1 MENFN
6 IAGICFLLLGLSGSA
21 VAAAFEGPDGL
32 PITSLAPMV
41 RSGGLPSAAP
51 PSLAMRALAPFL
63 ALPLVVVGDASREN
77 AARVVVGPEGR
88 RYFGAGDR
96 IHVQGE
102 LQGGTEFQIVRAGR
116 RLLDPL
122 SREYLGAEFICIG
135 TATLQ
140 ASAGDRHRFQIVD
153 ARQEIRADD
162 LLLAQPRTAPA
173 AIAPYR
179 STLPDE
185 AVIVAVYGGAVY
197 AAQNQ
202 IVAINK
208 GARDQ
213 LREGAQLRL
222 YASAEPTRQVN
233 PAAASQF
240 PEEEGGSLLIF
251 RVFERVSYG
260 LITQAA
266 EPLQVGD
273 KARAPP

>member
-6 IAGICFLLLGLSGSA
+6 IIGICFLLLGLSGS
-21 VAAAFEGPDGL
+21 VAAAPFAASDAL

-41 RSGGLPSAAP
+41 RSSALPPAAP
-51 PSLAMRALAPFL
+51 RSLAARML
-63 ALPLVVVGDASREN
+63 ALPLVVVGEASHEN
-77 AARVVVGPEGR
+77 APRVVVGPDGR
-88 RYFGAGDR
+88 RYYGAGDQ

-102 LQGGTEFQIVRAGR
+102 LQGGAEFPIVRVGR
-116 RLLDPL
+116 CLVDPL
-122 SREYLGAEFICIG
+122 SQEYLGDEFIDIG
-135 TATLQ
+135 TATLL
-140 ASAGDRHRFQIVD
+140 ASAGNRHRLLILD

-162 LLLAQPRTAPA
+162 RLLALSRTGPE
-173 AIAPYR
+173 AITPYS

-185 AVIVAVYGGAVY
+185 AVIVSVYDGAVH

-202 IVAINK
+202 IVVINK

-213 LREGAQLRL
+213 LREGAELRL
-222 YASAEPTRQVN
+222 YASAEPTRQVK
-233 PAAASQF
+233 PAAAASQF
-240 PEEEGGSLLIF
+240 PEEERGRLLIF

-260 LITQAA
+260 LITQAS